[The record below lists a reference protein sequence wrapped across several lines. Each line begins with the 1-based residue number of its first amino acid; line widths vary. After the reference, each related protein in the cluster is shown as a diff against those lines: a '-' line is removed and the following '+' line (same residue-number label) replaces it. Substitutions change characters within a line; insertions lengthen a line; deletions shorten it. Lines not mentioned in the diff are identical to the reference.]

1 DDCGQARMASMYANG
16 ELAELTVDTLGLFL
30 NEIGRYPLLT
40 AEEEV
45 ELGRTQGRAP
55 SERARCV
62 VGHGEEAGDRGTG
75 RTRDLAGARRPAGSR
90 VMAPP

>member
-1 DDCGQARMASMYANG
+1 MEQTDAKGRIDAFVRRARLRDDCGQARMASMYANG

-45 ELGRTQGRAP
+45 E
-55 SERARCV
+55 
-62 VGHGEEAGDRGTG
+62 
-75 RTRDLAGARRPAGSR
+75 
-90 VMAPP
+90 